1 MNRLMK
7 LYELIE
13 PITNLIEKN
22 KEEIDLLVS
31 GIEDDINTST
41 EDWEVIDELES
52 ALINL
57 SLSCGDTAMKD
68 LKEII
73 EPRYMDKVIELHKVI
88 EPLHDMRDKKKNE
101 RSE

>member
-41 EDWEVIDELES
+41 EDWEVINELES

-57 SLSCGDTAMKD
+57 SLSGGDTAMKD

-73 EPRYMDKVIELHKVI
+73 EAR
-88 EPLHDMRDKKKNE
+88 
-101 RSE
+101 